1 VANWAGIK
9 ININLYVV
17 VLFFVSNVTA
27 MPVPDGRQIQNNQM
41 AETKRKNS
49 VSKPRGIKR

>member
-17 VLFFVSNVTA
+17 VLFFVSNLTA
-27 MPVPDGRQIQNNQM
+27 MPVPDGRQIQNNQ
-41 AETKRKNS
+41 N
-49 VSKPRGIKR
+49 G